1 MRKYGMPYMGGKT
14 KLAEKFV
21 DIFPRATHFYDLFCG
36 GCAVAHRAIV
46 SGKYQHV
53 HVNDLNPLMPK
64 AFKMALN
71 GEFDNERRWISR
83 EDFERL
89 KNSDPYVAIC
99 FSFGN
104 NLRNYLYNS
113 NIEEMKKALHYAIF
127 FLDFDLAHKYFGDR
141 IDFITD
147 IKDEYQ
153 RYLAA
158 KKALSNKNTPPN
170 TGAVSGELL
179 QITINQEDAGNSSC
193 SIHNNGNDFKEYRLQ
208 YLERKSRLQITPPQG
223 VNVTFSDKT
232 YQMVPILKDS
242 VLYCDIPYE
251 GTSEYVS
258 NHEEFCYDDF
268 YEWCNKQKEPL
279 FISSYRMPEDLF
291 IDIMAIKHTTS
302 LSSISTSRT
311 LEKLFI
317 PVHQRDWLLPRLNN
331 YQLSLF

>member
-141 IDFITD
+141 IDFI
-147 IKDEYQ
+147 IGIEDEYQ

-158 KKALSNKNTPPN
+158 KKALSNKNTPPQYECSQWKVV
-170 TGAVSGELL
+170 TDYDQSGRCRKFELQHTQQWKRL
-179 QITINQEDAGNSSC
+179 QGIQTSISRKKEQITNYPPP
-193 SIHNNGNDFKEYRLQ
+193 KEL
-208 YLERKSRLQITPPQG
+208 
-223 VNVTFSDKT
+223 
-232 YQMVPILKDS
+232 M
-242 VLYCDIPYE
+242 
-251 GTSEYVS
+251 
-258 NHEEFCYDDF
+258 
-268 YEWCNKQKEPL
+268 
-279 FISSYRMPEDLF
+279 
-291 IDIMAIKHTTS
+291 
-302 LSSISTSRT
+302 
-311 LEKLFI
+311 
-317 PVHQRDWLLPRLNN
+317 
-331 YQLSLF
+331 

>member
-53 HVNDLNPLMPK
+53 HVNDLNPIMPK

-104 NLRNYLYNS
+104 NLRTYLYNS

-158 KKALSNKNTPPN
+158 KKALSNKNTPPIR
-170 TGAVSGELL
+170 VQSMESCCRLRS
-179 QITINQEDAGNSSC
+179 IRKMQEIRAAAYTTM
-193 SIHNNGNDFKEYRLQ
+193 E
-208 YLERKSRLQITPPQG
+208 
-223 VNVTFSDKT
+223 
-232 YQMVPILKDS
+232 
-242 VLYCDIPYE
+242 
-251 GTSEYVS
+251 
-258 NHEEFCYDDF
+258 
-268 YEWCNKQKEPL
+268 
-279 FISSYRMPEDLF
+279 
-291 IDIMAIKHTTS
+291 TTS
-302 LSSISTSRT
+302 RNTDFNISKERADY
-311 LEKLFI
+311 KL
-317 PVHQRDWLLPRLNN
+317 PPPR
-331 YQLSLF
+331 S